1 MRNLIAGF
9 ILIMILPAVG
19 QAQAPAGAQRPRNVL
34 EPSQETPPAGSKVS
48 PASEGES
55 AGSGSAQNEDAYAI
69 CMRATQRFEEQEKA
83 KGNEKTEVTPLSTA
97 CQEELKPAAYWLCME
112 KKASEQVDFNSAHW
126 QCARQAGVSK

>member
-19 QAQAPAGAQRPRNVL
+19 QAQTATGAQRPRNVL
-34 EPSQETPPAGSKVS
+34 EPSPGTSPAESHPP
-48 PASEGES
+48 PASEGKS

-69 CMRATQRFEEQEKA
+69 CMRATQRFDQQEKA

-126 QCARQAGVSK
+126 QCARQTGVSK